1 MTETTETASEEGS
14 AEVAAEDA
22 AATARE
28 TARATAHETA
38 RATAHETTRD
48 AAKEAVHGAV
58 EEAVG
63 DAVDYAEASARDAGE
78 AATAARRSA
87 VDARA
92 DAASAA
98 ESAAEAHDVVDP
110 LLDPEVRQREAG
122 VDEDNP
128 FGRPGRPLSRRSPF
142 FLGLFGALGV
152 ATAYLLVEA
161 VIGAQQVL
169 VLLLI
174 ALFLALGLDPSVSA
188 LERRGLSRGASI
200 GIVFLVV
207 ILFFLAFVAAI
218 VPLIVHQATTLTK
231 QLPDY
236 LTQLQHNATVAKLD
250 RRLHFLAKAQDY
262 VRRPDF
268 GTKAFG
274 GFVGIGRVVLS
285 TTLSALTVL
294 ILTLYLLGSLPTI
307 KETAYRLMPRS
318 RRARV
323 QLLGDEILGKVGGYV
338 AGALTIAAIA
348 GGSALA
354 FLLVTRA
361 PYPLALAMLI
371 AITDL
376 IPLIGATVG
385 AVAVTVICLF
395 ASIPL
400 GIASLIFFVAYQQL
414 ENYLI
419 YPRVMGRTVDVSP
432 AATIIAALIGGA
444 LLGILG
450 ALLAIPLAAAISLI
464 LREVVMPR
472 QDRA

>member
-1 MTETTETASEEGS
+1 MASETTEASS
-14 AEVAAEDA
+14 EVAAEV
-22 AATARE
+22 
-28 TARATAHETA
+28 ARATARDTVREVA
-38 RATAHETTRD
+38 RGEVDSAVG
-48 AAKEAVHGAV
+48 EAVA
-58 EEAVG
+58 EAV
-63 DAVDYAEASARDAGE
+63 AEAETSAHEASAAASSARVSARE
-78 AATAARRSA
+78 AQ
-87 VDARA
+87 VDA
-92 DAASAA
+92 AAAA
-98 ESAAEAHDVVDP
+98 GSVVAAHDVVDP
-110 LLDPEVRQREAG
+110 LLDPEVREREAG
-122 VDEDNP
+122 VDEANP

-152 ATAYLLVEA
+152 ATAYLLVSA
-161 VIGAQQVL
+161 LVGAQQVL
-169 VLLLI
+169 VLLLV
-174 ALFLALGLDPSVSA
+174 AAFLALGLDPSVSA
-188 LERRGLSRGASI
+188 LERRGRSRGASI
-200 GIVFLVV
+200 AIVFLAV
-207 ILFFLAFVAAI
+207 ILFFVAFVAAI
-218 VPLIVHQATTLTK
+218 VPLLVHQATTLTQ

-236 LTQLQHNATVAKLD
+236 LNQLQNNAQVAKLD
-250 RRLHFLAKAQDY
+250 RRLHFLSKMQDY
-262 VRRPDF
+262 LRRPDF

-338 AGALTIAAIA
+338 AGALTISAIA
-348 GGSALA
+348 GGCALA

-361 PYPLALAMLI
+361 PYPLALAMLV

-385 AVAVTVICLF
+385 AIAVTIICLF

-432 AATIIAALIGGA
+432 AATIIAALVGGA
-444 LLGILG
+444 LLGVLG

-472 QDRA
+472 QDLV

>member
-1 MTETTETASEEGS
+1 MASETTEASS
-14 AEVAAEDA
+14 EVAAEV
-22 AATARE
+22 
-28 TARATAHETA
+28 ARATARDTVREVA
-38 RATAHETTRD
+38 RGEVDSAVG
-48 AAKEAVHGAV
+48 EAVA
-58 EEAVG
+58 EAETS
-63 DAVDYAEASARDAGE
+63 AHEASAAASSARVSARE
-78 AATAARRSA
+78 AQ
-87 VDARA
+87 VDA
-92 DAASAA
+92 AAAA
-98 ESAAEAHDVVDP
+98 GSVVAAHDLLDP
-110 LLDPEVRQREAG
+110 LLDPEVREREAG
-122 VDEDNP
+122 VDEANP

-152 ATAYLLVEA
+152 ATAYLLVQA
-161 VIGAQQVL
+161 LVGAQQVL
-169 VLLLI
+169 VLLLV
-174 ALFLALGLDPSVSA
+174 AAFLALGLDPSVSA
-188 LERRGLSRGASI
+188 LERRGRSRGASI
-200 GIVFLVV
+200 AIVFLAV
-207 ILFFLAFVAAI
+207 ILFFVAFVAAI
-218 VPLIVHQATTLTK
+218 VPLLVHQATTLTQ

-236 LTQLQHNATVAKLD
+236 LNQLQNNAQVAKLD
-250 RRLHFLAKAQDY
+250 RRLHFLSKMQDY
-262 VRRPDF
+262 LRRPDF

-338 AGALTIAAIA
+338 AGALTIAATA
-348 GGSALA
+348 GGCALA
-354 FLLVTRA
+354 FLLVTQA
-361 PYPLALAMLI
+361 PYPLALAMLV

-385 AVAVTVICLF
+385 AIAVTIICLF

-400 GIASLIFFVAYQQL
+400 GIASLFFFVAYQQL

-432 AATIIAALIGGA
+432 AATIIAALVGGA
-444 LLGILG
+444 LLGVLG

-464 LREVVMPR
+464 LHEVVMPR
-472 QDRA
+472 QDLV

>member
-1 MTETTETASEEGS
+1 VASETTEASS
-14 AEVAAEDA
+14 EVAAEV
-22 AATARE
+22 
-28 TARATAHETA
+28 ARATARDTVREVA
-38 RATAHETTRD
+38 RGEVDSAVG
-48 AAKEAVHGAV
+48 EAVA
-58 EEAVG
+58 EAV
-63 DAVDYAEASARDAGE
+63 AEAETSAHEASAAASSARVSARE
-78 AATAARRSA
+78 AQ
-87 VDARA
+87 VDA
-92 DAASAA
+92 AAAA
-98 ESAAEAHDVVDP
+98 GSVVAAHDVVDP
-110 LLDPEVRQREAG
+110 LLDPEVREREAG
-122 VDEDNP
+122 VDEANP

-152 ATAYLLVEA
+152 ATAYLLVSA
-161 VIGAQQVL
+161 LVGAQQVL
-169 VLLLI
+169 VLLLV
-174 ALFLALGLDPSVSA
+174 AAFLALGLDPSVSA
-188 LERRGLSRGASI
+188 LERRGRSRGASI
-200 GIVFLVV
+200 AIVFLAV
-207 ILFFLAFVAAI
+207 ILFFVAFVAAI
-218 VPLIVHQATTLTK
+218 VPLLVHQATTLTQ

-236 LTQLQHNATVAKLD
+236 LNQLQNNAQVAKLD
-250 RRLHFLAKAQDY
+250 RRLHFLSKMQDY
-262 VRRPDF
+262 LRRPDF

-338 AGALTIAAIA
+338 AGALTISAIA
-348 GGSALA
+348 GGCALA

-361 PYPLALAMLI
+361 PYPLALAMLV

-385 AVAVTVICLF
+385 AIAVTIICLF

-432 AATIIAALIGGA
+432 AATIIAALVGGA
-444 LLGILG
+444 LLGVLG

-472 QDRA
+472 QDLV